1 MMIAF
6 MFPGQG
12 SQQRGMGA
20 DLFDSIWQYRA
31 LEKNVDA
38 LLGYSA
44 RKLCLEDRDNLLK
57 QTQYTQP
64 CLYIV
69 NALYYYN
76 AINSGERCQA
86 VAGHSLG
93 EYNALLAADAFDF
106 LTGLR
111 LVKRRGEL
119 MAQSGNGGM
128 AAVIGLPPADVARVL
143 SDHGLTSIDIAN
155 YNSPTQTII
164 SGPAADIEHRAA
176 SLFESAGA
184 SLYLPLQVSGA
195 FHSRYMAVAAR
206 SFAAFID
213 GLSFHTLRL
222 PVIANVTAQPYP
234 REQPAS
240 TYKSLLVQQMTQP
253 VRWLQTVQYLRGMGA
268 TAFKEIGPGNVLT
281 KIVQQS

>member
-1 MMIAF
+1 MIAF

-20 DLFDSIWQYRA
+20 ALFDSIWQYRA
-31 LEKNVDA
+31 LERDVDA

-44 RKLCLEDRDNLLK
+44 RKLCLEDRDDLLK

-69 NALYYYN
+69 NALHYYH

-93 EYNALLAADAFDF
+93 EYNALLAADVFDF

-128 AAVIGLPPADVARVL
+128 AAVIGLPSADVSRIL

-155 YNSPTQTII
+155 YNGPTQTII
-164 SGPAADIEHRAA
+164 SGPAADLEQRAA

-184 SLYLPLQVSGA
+184 RLYIPLQVSGA
-195 FHSRYMAVAAR
+195 FHSRYMAAAAR
-206 SFAAFID
+206 AFADFID
-213 GLSFHTLRL
+213 GFSFHAPRL
-222 PVIANVTAQPYP
+222 PVIANVSAAPYP

-240 TYKSLLVQQMTQP
+240 ACKALLVQQMTQP
-253 VRWLQTVQYLRGMGA
+253 VRWLQSVQYLRGMGV

-281 KIVQQS
+281 RIVQQS